1 MKSFRISLFKYAS
14 HRFWRSLRTLDR
26 HFEPIQLIDKL
37 ISERSRTLK
46 ELLRIA
52 AVTLVLV
59 LWLVSNTDQHLAK
72 ITMFSLD
79 VEIPKAFIAFG
90 TSFSLLMLLLIS
102 LSYLQAEEYL
112 RLSLE
117 KYFYVDEPHS
127 LSPIYDG
134 LSSWSQMI
142 TPEFRFYKS
151 SKSHKNLAWLAVTSI
166 AVTLAAFYGLSLL
179 TVFKASAYSV
189 MYDTSSF
196 NIALSLLS
204 ICLLF
209 AQLIY
214 LIAMFFP
221 YRFTKNKDF
230 IRWNFLVIR
239 VYERG
244 LHPRSRFWLDEGIE
258 K

>member
-1 MKSFRISLFKYAS
+1 MKSFRVSLFKYAS

-26 HFEPIQLIDKL
+26 HFEPMQLIDRL

-46 ELLRIA
+46 ELLRTA
-52 AVTLVLV
+52 TVNLGLV
-59 LWLVSNTDQHLAK
+59 LWLVSNTGQNFAK
-72 ITMFSLD
+72 ITIFSLD
-79 VEIPKAFIAFG
+79 VEIPKAFVAFG
-90 TSFSLLMLLLIS
+90 TSFSLLLLLLIS
-102 LSYLQAEEYL
+102 LSYLQTEEYL

-117 KYFYVDEPHS
+117 KYLYVDEPHS

-142 TPEFRFYKS
+142 TQEFRFYRS
-151 SKSHKNLAWLAVTSI
+151 SNAHKNVARLAIFSI
-166 AVTLAAFYGLSLL
+166 TVTLVAFYGLSLL
-179 TVFKASAYSV
+179 SAFKASAFSV
-189 MYDTSSF
+189 LYDTSSF

-221 YRFTKNKDF
+221 YRFTKNEDF

-239 VYERG
+239 VYKKG
-244 LHPRSRFWLDEGIE
+244 IHPRSKFWLDERN
-258 K
+258 KK

>member
-1 MKSFRISLFKYAS
+1 M
-14 HRFWRSLRTLDR
+14 
-26 HFEPIQLIDKL
+26 
-37 ISERSRTLK
+37 
-46 ELLRIA
+46 
-52 AVTLVLV
+52 
-59 LWLVSNTDQHLAK
+59 LWLVSNIDQHFAK

-79 VEIPKAFIAFG
+79 VEIPKAFVAFG

-151 SKSHKNLAWLAVTSI
+151 SNAHKNVSRLAIYSI
-166 AVTLAAFYGLSLL
+166 AVTLVAFYGLSLV
-179 TVFKASAYSV
+179 TVFNASIFSLL
-189 MYDTSSF
+189 YDTSSF

-214 LIAMFFP
+214 LYRNVLPLSLYKEQRFYSMEFP
-221 YRFTKNKDF
+221 CNSC
-230 IRWNFLVIR
+230 L
-239 VYERG
+239 
-244 LHPRSRFWLDEGIE
+244 
-258 K
+258 